1 MKSGWT
7 GSRWRVLPKEEKK
20 RHSDEAKAINADT
33 DLRETL
39 LREVEAM
46 RPNLQYELDMMEI
59 NGASEDALQEIREAM
74 EAEDQAENEDEDQDG
89 SEDSDEEDEE
99 EDDEMADASS
109 FDFISRMRA
118 GEPAFELDGELDQS
132 QNMRE
137 EEE

>member
-1 MKSGWT
+1 M
-7 GSRWRVLPKEEKK
+7 LPKEEKK

-109 FDFISRMRA
+109 FDFISWPWEA